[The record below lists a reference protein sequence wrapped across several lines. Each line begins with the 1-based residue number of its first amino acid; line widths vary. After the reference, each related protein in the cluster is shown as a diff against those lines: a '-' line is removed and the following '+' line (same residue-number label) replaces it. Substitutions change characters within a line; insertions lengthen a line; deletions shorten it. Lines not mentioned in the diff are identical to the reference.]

1 MLLAHLLIA
10 ALLPAPQAAEAGGV
24 IISIQRSAGGAK
36 QVLARPD
43 VFFARGATLADA
55 IAYAFDIEPR
65 QMVAPAWFRE
75 VAYDFEA
82 GARGGSGAGVRNA
95 FRMAL
100 ASKFSLTWRWES
112 RDLDVWVLSAQS
124 GALKPAQAGGGFQS
138 VNPKMG
144 IACQACSLA
153 TIAELLGQALET
165 AVVDE
170 TGLRGV
176 YNITAQW
183 NGREPAEIARALRE
197 QAGLNLDR
205 QRRQSEVLVIEGA
218 VRPEDTLPEAPP
230 PPGDACEAAPEIRA
244 AINALPRM
252 DDFSLTFEQRMEP
265 RRALARKFPQDVFV
279 QMAVQDAFR
288 LKPELA
294 GEWDAALASYAALD
308 HPALGTFLEARLLVR
323 LQRELSR
330 KLLARVIEQAPDLPW
345 AHLALAEWAG
355 LADRQDPELRAAEL
369 RKFRRQCPGSLAAL
383 PYFGADT
390 DPSLAVAAASAL
402 WPVLVARTDPEAIAS
417 WPHYWDVLAQVLPED
432 QFRSRVNV
440 DVSSL
445 RWLNRM
451 DDPGWVRAVRYGYQV
466 AGNEAALASFNA
478 QAAPAPKPPPEPS
491 PLDSARDAASISR
504 ALEQIEKQQSYRRQ
518 SDVPAERAAAE
529 KAIAA
534 AYARA
539 RALVGQAPILRPGSQ
554 PDPKAN

>member
-1 MLLAHLLIA
+1 MFLAQLLIA
-10 ALLPAPQAAEAGGV
+10 ALLPTPQAADGGGV
-24 IISIQRSAGGAK
+24 TISIQRSTGGAK
-36 QVLARPD
+36 QILARPD
-43 VFFARGATLADA
+43 VFFACGATLVDA

-65 QMVAPAWFRE
+65 QMVVPAWFRE
-75 VAYDFEA
+75 VTYDFEA
-82 GARGGSGAGVRNA
+82 GARAGSGAGVRDA
-95 FRMAL
+95 FRLAL
-100 ASKFSLTWRWES
+100 ASEFSLTWRWES
-112 RDLDVWVLSAQS
+112 RDLDVWVLSAEP
-124 GALKPAQAGGGFQS
+124 GALKPAPAGGGFQS

-144 IACQACSLA
+144 IACQACSLS
-153 TIAELLGQALET
+153 TIAELLGQTLEA

-170 TGLRGV
+170 TGMRGF
-176 YNITAQW
+176 YNVTAQW
-183 NGREPAEIARALRE
+183 NGREPGEIARALRE

-205 QRRQSEVLVIEGA
+205 QRRQSEFLVIEGA
-218 VRPEDTLPEAPP
+218 VRPEDTLFDAQP

-244 AINALPRM
+244 AISALPRM
-252 DDFSLTFEQRMEP
+252 DDYSLSFEQRMEP

-308 HPALGTFLEARLLVR
+308 DPILEAFLEARLLVR
-323 LQRELSR
+323 LQRALSR
-330 KLLARVIEQAPDLPW
+330 KLLARVIEQAPDFPW
-345 AHLALAEWAG
+345 AHLVLAEWAG
-355 LADRQDPELRAAEL
+355 LPDRQDPELRAAEL

-383 PYFGADT
+383 PYFGANA

-402 WPVLVARTDPEAIAS
+402 WPVLVSRTDSEAIAS
-417 WPHYWDVLAQVLPED
+417 WPHYWDLLAQILPED

-451 DDPGWVRAVRYGYQV
+451 DDPEWARAVRYGYQV

-478 QAAPAPKPPPEPS
+478 QAPPAPKPPPEPS
-491 PLDSARDAASISR
+491 PLDSARDAASVSR
-504 ALEQIEKQQSYRRQ
+504 ALEQIERQQSYRRQ

-529 KAIAA
+529 KAIGA

-539 RALVGQAPILRPGSQ
+539 KQVL
-554 PDPKAN
+554 ANHSFP